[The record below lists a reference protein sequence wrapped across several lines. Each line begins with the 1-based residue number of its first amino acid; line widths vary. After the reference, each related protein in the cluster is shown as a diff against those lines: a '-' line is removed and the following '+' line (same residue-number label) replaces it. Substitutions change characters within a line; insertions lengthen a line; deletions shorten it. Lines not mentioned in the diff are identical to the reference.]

1 MVMQHTEEA
10 KLTFCRQAIDDS
22 QSEKTSK
29 SANYGHATHQRNRR
43 QSKCKDEQTTAPS
56 PKHTNSCSTDVF

>member
-29 SANYGHATHQRNRR
+29 SANYGHATHQ
-43 QSKCKDEQTTAPS
+43 Q
-56 PKHTNSCSTDVF
+56 